1 MLKWPV
7 AAVLHIDQAAPWSC
21 LASKSCLEVSLKQ
34 EAGCLPGPAHKTNAL
49 MLASKPHQLLKLTFR
64 PAP

>member
-1 MLKWPV
+1 MLNWPV

-34 EAGCLPGPAHKTNAL
+34 EAG
-49 MLASKPHQLLKLTFR
+49 
-64 PAP
+64 